1 MFLLWDVGKGT
12 VEGEDEA
19 TLNFVGS
26 RPTAVQGCSSAR
38 PGLDVVIHLPCR
50 AGSLGRGHRAG
61 RDRQG

>member
-26 RPTAVQGCSSAR
+26 RPTAVQGWMWSYSCPAG
-38 PGLDVVIHLPCR
+38 PGVQDEATA
-50 AGSLGRGHRAG
+50 AGK
-61 RDRQG
+61 DRQG